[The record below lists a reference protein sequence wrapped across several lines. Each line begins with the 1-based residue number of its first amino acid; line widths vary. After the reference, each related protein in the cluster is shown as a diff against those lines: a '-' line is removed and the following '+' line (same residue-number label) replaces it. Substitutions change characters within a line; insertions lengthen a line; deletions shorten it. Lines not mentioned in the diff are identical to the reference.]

1 MKIPMIT
8 EEQYSKLTKFLPVP
22 RGNKIIENRVFIS
35 CVIWVIKTGGFWSEI
50 PEIYGK
56 FDTIRKRF
64 ARWSKAGIFRK
75 IFSALS
81 IECGNDNTAMIDS
94 TFSKDHRT
102 ACSLK
107 SDGQERYIGKTKG
120 GKTTK
125 IHLLANTDAQ
135 PLDFSLTGGQV
146 NDSREGNH
154 LIEKNIDRINTLI
167 ADKAYD
173 TNHIRTLLSKHE
185 VDCCIPPKSN
195 RKVQYE
201 YDEKMYKQRHL
212 IENMFAKLKDWLGIA
227 FRRCRCGY
235 IFDSFVCI
243 GLIMCFFC
251 VH

>member
-8 EEQYSKLTKFLPVP
+8 EDQYSKLVNFLPVP
-22 RGNKIIENRVFIS
+22 RGNKIIDDRIFIS
-35 CVIWVIKTGGFWSEI
+35 CVIWVIKTGSFWSEI
-50 PEIYGK
+50 PEEFGK

-64 ARWSKAGIFRK
+64 SSWSKAGIFRK

-81 IECGNDNTAMIDS
+81 IKCGNDNTAMIDS

-102 ACSLK
+102 ACSMK
-107 SDGQERYIGKTKG
+107 SDGMDRFIGKTKG
-120 GKTTK
+120 GYTTK
-125 IHLLANTDAQ
+125 IHLLANTHEQ

-146 NDSREGNH
+146 SDSREGSH
-154 LIEKNIDRINTLI
+154 LIEKNIGRINTLI

-173 TNHIRTLLSKHE
+173 TNHIRNLLSEHDIK
-185 VDCCIPPKSN
+185 CCIPPKSN
-195 RKVQYE
+195 RKIQYG
-201 YDEKMYKQRHL
+201 YDEEMYKERHL

-227 FRRCRCGY
+227 FRRCRCGH

-243 GLIMCFFC
+243 AFTMCFFC